1 MSSAQAV
8 YKRRRPEETTLYR
21 VVQDNLATL
30 VGAVEDG
37 ALAIALPKFVK
48 KELEGYLDCGLLCR
62 GFARVQCTS
71 CSDKHL
77 VAFGCGG
84 RGFCPSCLG
93 RKMAETALN
102 LQECVLPPDPL
113 RQWVLTFPFAW
124 RSRLGFD
131 APLFG
136 ALTRLFVQTVVGFY
150 TQRLN
155 NAGVARGQSGA
166 VVALQRTSSDLRL
179 NPHLHVVFLDGV
191 YHEEQGEVVF
201 RALPRLST
209 REVGAVLE
217 QGVRR
222 MARYL
227 ARRGLLGVDSREGDD
242 GETEPTLAQG
252 HAALCASAASG
263 QSPPAGPELR
273 RRGTSLAPLVGKPL
287 AFDKP
292 LCASVDGFTLHAATR
307 AGGLD
312 GRAREAL
319 LKYVLRPPIAQE
331 RITQGPDGLV
341 RIALKRPFS
350 DGTVAIDLDPLSLL
364 CRLAASVP
372 APRMHT
378 VRYAGVL
385 ASASK
390 LRRRIVPKP
399 PAATS
404 GEDANEPKRQGCRY
418 RSWAELLGTLGI
430 DALECPSC
438 QGRMRILALVR
449 EPNEVRRFLRAAG
462 EVAEPPHR
470 APARGPP
477 YWASRALRIRSG
489 ADAA

>member
-1 MSSAQAV
+1 MRARSIATDLDLAHPMFPSRFHRPPVPLFSGGALVSNSDMPRGPVEILMRRVLGPVVGLFLFLLARATFAQANEH
-8 YKRRRPEETTLYR
+8 RRL
-21 VVQDNLATL
+21 L
-30 VGAVEDG
+30 VDRDQG
-37 ALAIALPKFVK
+37 
-48 KELEGYLDCGLLCR
+48 
-62 GFARVQCTS
+62 
-71 CSDKHL
+71 
-77 VAFGCGG
+77 
-84 RGFCPSCLG
+84 
-93 RKMAETALN
+93 AET
-102 LQECVLPPDPL
+102 C
-113 RQWVLTFPFAW
+113 FPA
-124 RSRLGFD
+124 
-131 APLFG
+131 
-136 ALTRLFVQTVVGFY
+136 
-150 TQRLN
+150 
-155 NAGVARGQSGA
+155 
-166 VVALQRTSSDLRL
+166 
-179 NPHLHVVFLDGV
+179 LDGV

-319 LKYVLRPPIAQE
+319 LRYVLRPPIAQE

-364 CRLAASVP
+364 SRLAASVP

-404 GEDANEPKRQGCRY
+404 GEEANEPKLQGCRY